1 MTIRPN
7 TIVICEPVVP
17 SHLKGGRRPFC
28 IVTTSA
34 SSSSSPIGEVVHS
47 GANWPCRV
55 PLQVG
60 TGPGAPGIVTLQ
72 IGLIGLQD
80 DISSIVVDGQ
90 LKCPAARVDVP
101 LCKLTKSVAVWLG
114 LEFVDQPLHM
124 RPSSAEIWQ
133 QYDFAQRAAM
143 AGTVD
148 AKICVLLKATPS
160 SSSSIAPSP
169 IKAQSDILGRS
180 FGALSMESD
189 ASFTLRSQRDGTEFF
204 NSTLSAMQASPL
216 EKSLDKTI
224 DRVTLT
230 ASMLEKSPFKEKTSS
245 SFESSARAATAGLE
259 LLPTPR
265 LREEVQ
271 RLKDRKRANE
281 ALEVQS
287 VKAATAVVE
296 RLQDQ
301 LRDLQ
306 RMYVFISIICIF
318 QNSEFRSSYFQTFLQ
333 INYCNRLVEILNII
347 LTRHC
352 YLKTDTKSLM
362 SRRKQRGVNKTR
374 RKVYCAI

>member
-1 MTIRPN
+1 MRVLLRADFTISVGSRRFSTNSHTNAVRQSGHFEAFYAMTFRAN

-17 SHLKGGRRPFC
+17 SNLKGGRRPFC
-28 IVTTSA
+28 IVST
-34 SSSSSPIGEVVHS
+34 SSSSNSPPVHEVIHS
-47 GANWPCRV
+47 GASWPCRV

-80 DISSIVVDGQ
+80 DISNIVVDGQ
-90 LKCPAARVDVP
+90 LRCPAARVDVP
-101 LCKLTKSVAVWLG
+101 LCKLNKSVAVWLG
-114 LEFVDQPLHM
+114 LEFMDSPLQE
-124 RPSSAEIWQ
+124 RLSNSEILQ
-133 QYDFAQRAAM
+133 QYQFAQRAAM

-160 SSSSIAPSP
+160 STSSIAPSP

-180 FGALSMESD
+180 FGALSMDSD
-189 ASFTLRSQRDGTEFF
+189 VSFTLRSQRDGTEFF
-204 NSTLSAMQASPL
+204 NSSLSAIQASPL
-216 EKSLDKTI
+216 NKSFDK
-224 DRVTLT
+224 TLT
-230 ASMLEKSPFKEKTSS
+230 ASVLGSSPFKEKSVS

-271 RLKDRKRANE
+271 RLKDRKRSNE

-287 VKAATAVVE
+287 VKAASAVVE
-296 RLQDQ
+296 RLEDQ

-306 RMYVFISIICIF
+306 RMYVF
-318 QNSEFRSSYFQTFLQ
+318 Q
-333 INYCNRLVEILNII
+333 
-347 LTRHC
+347 
-352 YLKTDTKSLM
+352 
-362 SRRKQRGVNKTR
+362 
-374 RKVYCAI
+374 